1 MLEEDFYASTV
12 TRLTKRHLNRHSPRA
27 VAQVLLAEWVRHAA
41 RDDSAGRF
49 AAIHEAHRR
58 LEQMRPT
65 HDAEDLA
72 EWQHSLRRTS
82 HSISTI
88 GA

>member
-12 TRLTKRHLNRHSPRA
+12 TRLTKRHVNRHSPRA

-41 RDDSAGRF
+41 RDDAVGRF

-58 LEQMRPT
+58 LEGMRPT

-72 EWQHSLRRTS
+72 EWSVSLRRAT
-82 HSISTI
+82 HSVATI